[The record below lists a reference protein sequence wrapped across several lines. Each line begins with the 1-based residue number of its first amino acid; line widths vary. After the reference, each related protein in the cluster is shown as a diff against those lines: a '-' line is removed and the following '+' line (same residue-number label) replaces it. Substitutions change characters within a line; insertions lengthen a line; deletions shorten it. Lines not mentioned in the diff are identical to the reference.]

1 MFNPY
6 SYETS
11 DAILMPSFLFDDIY
25 RTKLKVIDKLIYTLY
40 LDRYWLFEANDVLN
54 TNGEVYFYFPD
65 QELIDLLGVSMHA
78 VRSSKSRLKKL
89 NFLEEVH
96 CNGKTKL
103 YLTPSIYGLDD
114 SYQPYEEEYSLH
126 PDEEGD

>member
-11 DAILMPSFLFDDIY
+11 DAILMPSFLFNDAY

-40 LDRYWLFEANDVLN
+40 LDRYWLFEANDVLD

-65 QELIDLLGVSMHA
+65 QELIDQLGVSMHA

-114 SYQPYEEEYSLH
+114 SYQSYEEEYSLH

>member
-6 SYETS
+6 SCETS
-11 DAILMPSFLFDDIY
+11 DAILMPSFLFNDAY

-40 LDRYWLFEANDVLN
+40 LDRYWLFEANDVLD

-65 QELIDLLGVSMHA
+65 QELVDLLGVSMRT
-78 VRSSKSRLKKL
+78 VKSSKNRLKKL
-89 NFLEEVH
+89 NFLEVVH
-96 CNGKTKL
+96 SNGKTKL
-103 YLTPSIYGLDD
+103 YLTPSIYGLEN

>member
-40 LDRYWLFEANDVLN
+40 LDRYWLFEANDVLD

-103 YLTPSIYGLDD
+103 NLTPSIYGLDD
-114 SYQPYEEEYSLH
+114 SYQSYEEEYSLH

>member
-40 LDRYWLFEANDVLN
+40 LDRYWLFEANDVLD

-65 QELIDLLGVSMHA
+65 QELIDLLGVSMRT
-78 VRSSKSRLKKL
+78 VKSSKSRLKKL

-103 YLTPSIYGLDD
+103 YLTSSIYGLDD

>member
-25 RTKLKVIDKLIYTLY
+25 HTKLKVIDKLIYTLY
-40 LDRYWLFEANDVLN
+40 LDRYWLFEANDVLD

-114 SYQPYEEEYSLH
+114 SYQSYEEEYSLH

>member
-40 LDRYWLFEANDVLN
+40 LDRYWLFEANDVLD

-89 NFLEEVH
+89 NFHEEVH

-114 SYQPYEEEYSLH
+114 SYQSYEEEYSLH

>member
-1 MFNPY
+1 
-6 SYETS
+6 
-11 DAILMPSFLFDDIY
+11 MPSFLFNDAY

-40 LDRYWLFEANDVLN
+40 LDRYWLFEANDVLD

-114 SYQPYEEEYSLH
+114 SYQSYEEEYSLH

>member
-11 DAILMPSFLFDDIY
+11 DAIFMPSFLFDDIY

-40 LDRYWLFEANDVLN
+40 LDRYWLFEANDVLD

-65 QELIDLLGVSMHA
+65 QELIDLLGVSMNA

-114 SYQPYEEEYSLH
+114 SYQSYEEEYSLH